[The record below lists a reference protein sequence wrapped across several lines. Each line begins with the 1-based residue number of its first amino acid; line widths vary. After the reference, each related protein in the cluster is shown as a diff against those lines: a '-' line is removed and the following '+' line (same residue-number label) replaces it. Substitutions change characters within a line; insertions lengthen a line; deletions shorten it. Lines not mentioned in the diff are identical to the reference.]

1 MAATNADVISAQMEK
16 VRPVLQDWYETSSK
30 ISSKIKKQSEAH
42 KVSAWVYPGTTTQA
56 GFRIPVGIYRGGDFG
71 TFDYNG
77 GDLGGG
83 SSMNIQ
89 AMTLGYYPTKLGF
102 ELTTLEIEATA
113 SNEQSVVNVF
123 RKQIGDAMK
132 EMQVYED
139 ISFHQDG
146 TGVIANGD
154 GLTTPTGTTVYTL
167 EPNFGPQRLRLN
179 MTVDVYNA
187 ALTVKKSSGTVRV
200 SAINWIAK
208 QVTLTGT
215 VTSPLSD
222 DAIAIAGMSATLAV
236 GSYENGLYTF
246 NNSATSGTTLGIN
259 RATYSEIVSPNINA
273 GGPLVPAMGLAL
285 KDQMTQRRDDEVLDG
300 LWGIIHMSQRAAIYL
315 TGIAISEWMRKPSEK
330 MIDIVPEGSDYKG
343 TVQWCEV
350 EHFISKRQDRSRVD
364 WINSKIWGRVM
375 IHDLKF
381 YEVEGRRIFENR
393 GSNGNVYAG
402 CRFYLVRAENK
413 YSSDGGSGGFISSL
427 SLPPTY

>member
-30 ISSKIKKQSEAH
+30 ISSKIKKQGESH
-42 KVSAWVYPGTTTQA
+42 RVSSFVYPGTSTPA
-56 GFRIPVGIYRGGDFG
+56 GFRIPVGIYRGGDFAY
-71 TFDYNG
+71 FDYNG
-77 GDLGGG
+77 GDMGGG

-89 AMTLGYYPTKLGF
+89 AMTIGYFPTRLAY
-102 ELTTLEIEATA
+102 ELTMLEAEATA
-113 SNEQSVVNVF
+113 TSEQSVVNVF
-123 RKQIGDAMK
+123 RKQISEAMK
-132 EMQVYED
+132 EMQAYED
-139 ISFHQDG
+139 ITFHQDG
-146 TGVIANGD
+146 TGVVANGD
-154 GLTTPTGTTVYTL
+154 GSTAPTGTTTYTL

-179 MTVDVYNA
+179 MVVEVYNA
-187 ALTVKKSSGTVRV
+187 ALSLKRSTGIVRV
-200 SAINWIAK
+200 SQINWTAK

-215 VTSPLSD
+215 ITAPASD
-222 DAIAIAGMSATLAV
+222 DAIAIPGLSPTLAV

-246 NNSATSGTTLGIN
+246 NSAATTGYVLGIN
-259 RATYSEIVSPNINA
+259 KATYSEAVTSNINA
-273 GGPLVPAMGLAL
+273 SGPLVPAHGLAL
-285 KDQMTQRRDDEVLDG
+285 KDQITQRRDEDILNG
-300 LWGIIHMSQRAAIYL
+300 MWGIIHMSQRAAIYL

-330 MIDIVPEGSDYKG
+330 MIDIVPEGSDYKS

-364 WINSKIWGRVM
+364 WINSKLWGRVM

-402 CRFYLVRAENK
+402 MRFYLVRAENK
-413 YSSDGGSGGFISSL
+413 YCCDSGGQGFVYGL
-427 SLPPTY
+427 SLPATY